1 MSLETLLQAAEWLE
15 LRAQTGAR
23 GEAEEKQPEKPE
35 PCGINGDS
43 EEVTSDASESQKAEE
58 RELKQSLSPSSSQQ
72 SEEEKDG
79 KRRSG
84 GYGTREVHNKLEK
97 NRRAHLKECFEVL
110 KRHIPNMEDKKTSN
124 LCILRSALRYIQALK
139 RKEKEYEHEMERLAR
154 EKIATQQRIAQLKM
168 ELREELDNQEK
179 PPPWTHDDDQASTST
194 ASEGE
199 DNMKI
204 NEDEEEKLWHPTAV
218 TSSAGGATA
227 SSPMDVCASLLPTK
241 DTPSYTVIKKPA
253 LQPYTIIKESSPYR
267 VLKKDHIAASSTS
280 TSGAAMENSPP
291 SAASK
296 QTSAGLPTLPPK
308 KANVSYTIF
317 KEVVPSHTVVGK
329 TTAPYTVV
337 KETTAS
343 YSLVRG
349 TAPYTVLSKTTV
361 PAVTVKDPSPL
372 YNHVKAATVP
382 YTIIKDGT
390 EAATAATATKRVSF
404 SVVTEVKPPTQVVP
418 NVVGKEKQPT
428 TAPSA
433 ASSADKLAAPPS
445 ILRQGGGGAFQ
456 QVFMNKESTMAFQT
470 LPQPTGPVEVRVAL
484 APAPEVRMQTMVKEP
499 DANHPVTKAIPVPN
513 KPPKKT
519 AAVGI
524 QATPEEATEKKPQE
538 EEPPRRPGPSMASI
552 AIQASLP
559 SEPTK
564 PEHLSRP
571 TMNHTAVQ
579 AFHPS
584 QFHVVAAHA
593 ADARTE
599 HSLHPGGAIPHLGTS
614 PHTGVGGLP
623 PTQPMASIASL
634 TRMTPITLASLYN
647 TPTVTYTTPI
657 TITPYI
663 SPTMTLTSLRP
674 HAVPH
679 GSLHSFI
686 PPTIIPTQLGG
697 TAAAAI
703 PLSITTQRLPMS
715 APLLPATITRMALP
729 ATSPHI
735 SPVTMTTRFSPV
747 PVSANVHPAAHPAL
761 AKPPAQAVAGQTMAA
776 ITVPAPVL
784 TVASFVAPPTHPV
797 VTTSKNL

>member
-1 MSLETLLQAAEWLE
+1 
-15 LRAQTGAR
+15 
-23 GEAEEKQPEKPE
+23 
-35 PCGINGDS
+35 
-43 EEVTSDASESQKAEE
+43 
-58 RELKQSLSPSSSQQ
+58 
-72 SEEEKDG
+72 
-79 KRRSG
+79 
-84 GYGTREVHNKLEK
+84 
-97 NRRAHLKECFEVL
+97 
-110 KRHIPNMEDKKTSN
+110 MEDKKTSN

-179 PPPWTHDDDQASTST
+179 PPPWTQDDDQASTST

-204 NEDEEEKLWHPTAV
+204 NEDEEEKLWHPTAL
-218 TSSAGGATA
+218 TSSAGAAAA
-227 SSPMDVCASLLPTK
+227 SVPMDVCTSLLPAK
-241 DTPSYTVIKKPA
+241 DTPSYTIIKKPA
-253 LQPYTIIKESSPYR
+253 QQPYTIIKESSPYR
-267 VLKKDHIAASSTS
+267 VLKKDHVTASSTS
-280 TSGAAMENSPP
+280 AAESAP

-296 QTSAGLPTLPPK
+296 QTAAGLPILPPK

-317 KEVVPSHTVVGK
+317 KEVLPSHTVVGK

-349 TAPYTVLSKTTV
+349 TAPYTVISKTTIPSV
-361 PAVTVKDPSPL
+361 AMKDPSPL
-372 YNHVKAATVP
+372 YNHVKATTVP

-404 SVVTEVKPPTQVVP
+404 SVVTELKPPTQMVP
-418 NVVGKEKQPT
+418 NVIGKEKPI
-428 TAPSA
+428 TASSA
-433 ASSADKLAAPPS
+433 ASSADKSAAPQS
-445 ILRQGGGGAFQ
+445 ILRPGGSALQ
-456 QVFMNKESTMAFQT
+456 NVFMNKESTMAFQT
-470 LPQPTGPVEVRVAL
+470 LPQPTVPVEVRVAL
-484 APAPEVRMQTMVKEP
+484 APSPEVRMQTMVKDL
-499 DANHPVTKAIPVPN
+499 DANHPVNKAISLPY
-513 KPPKKT
+513 KAAKKT

-524 QATPEEATEKKPQE
+524 QATPEESSEKKPQE

-564 PEHLSRP
+564 PEYLSRP
-571 TMNHTAVQ
+571 SMNHAAVQ

-593 ADARTE
+593 DGRTE

-614 PHTGVGGLP
+614 HSGIGGLP
-623 PTQPMASIASL
+623 PTQPSIANL

-715 APLLPATITRMALP
+715 TSLLPATITRMALP
-729 ATSPHI
+729 GTSLTSHI

-747 PVSANVHPAAHPAL
+747 PVSSNVHPALHPAVHPAM
-761 AKPPAQAVAGQTMAA
+761 AKPPGQAVAGQTMAA

-784 TVASFVAPPTHPV
+784 TVASFGTPTHPV
-797 VTTSKNL
+797 TTTKNL

>member
-1 MSLETLLQAAEWLE
+1 MAAPGRLFHQCLAGGEARSGSPGCSSGALWYRTAMSLETLLQAAEWLE

-218 TSSAGGATA
+218 TSSVAGATA

-267 VLKKDHIAASSTS
+267 
-280 TSGAAMENSPP
+280 
-291 SAASK
+291 
-296 QTSAGLPTLPPK
+296 
-308 KANVSYTIF
+308 
-317 KEVVPSHTVVGK
+317 
-329 TTAPYTVV
+329 
-337 KETTAS
+337 
-343 YSLVRG
+343 
-349 TAPYTVLSKTTV
+349 
-361 PAVTVKDPSPL
+361 
-372 YNHVKAATVP
+372 AATVP

-418 NVVGKEKQPT
+418 NVIGKEKQPT

-433 ASSADKLAAPPS
+433 ASSADKLAAH
-445 ILRQGGGGAFQ
+445 R
-456 QVFMNKESTMAFQT
+456 
-470 LPQPTGPVEVRVAL
+470 
-484 APAPEVRMQTMVKEP
+484 
-499 DANHPVTKAIPVPN
+499 
-513 KPPKKT
+513 
-519 AAVGI
+519 
-524 QATPEEATEKKPQE
+524 
-538 EEPPRRPGPSMASI
+538 
-552 AIQASLP
+552 
-559 SEPTK
+559 
-564 PEHLSRP
+564 
-571 TMNHTAVQ
+571 
-579 AFHPS
+579 
-584 QFHVVAAHA
+584 
-593 ADARTE
+593 
-599 HSLHPGGAIPHLGTS
+599 
-614 PHTGVGGLP
+614 
-623 PTQPMASIASL
+623 
-634 TRMTPITLASLYN
+634 LY
-647 TPTVTYTTPI
+647 
-657 TITPYI
+657 
-663 SPTMTLTSLRP
+663 
-674 HAVPH
+674 
-679 GSLHSFI
+679 
-686 PPTIIPTQLGG
+686 
-697 TAAAAI
+697 
-703 PLSITTQRLPMS
+703 
-715 APLLPATITRMALP
+715 
-729 ATSPHI
+729 
-735 SPVTMTTRFSPV
+735 
-747 PVSANVHPAAHPAL
+747 
-761 AKPPAQAVAGQTMAA
+761 
-776 ITVPAPVL
+776 
-784 TVASFVAPPTHPV
+784 
-797 VTTSKNL
+797 

>member
-23 GEAEEKQPEKPE
+23 EGEEKSEKPE

-43 EEVTSDASESQKAEE
+43 EEVTSDASESQKVEE

-179 PPPWTHDDDQASTST
+179 PPPWTQDDDQASTST

-204 NEDEEEKLWHPTAV
+204 NEDEEEKLWHPTAL
-218 TSSAGGATA
+218 TSSVGGATA
-227 SSPMDVCASLLPTK
+227 SVPMDVCTTLLPTK
-241 DTPSYTVIKKPA
+241 DTPSYTILKKPA
-253 LQPYTIIKESSPYR
+253 LQPYTIIKETSPFR
-267 VLKKDHIAASSTS
+267 VLKKDHVTASSTTATENAPS
-280 TSGAAMENSPP
+280 T
-291 SAASK
+291 ASK
-296 QTSAGLPTLPPK
+296 QTSAGSPILPPK

-317 KEVVPSHTVVGK
+317 KEVLPSHTVVGK

-337 KETTAS
+337 KETTSS

-349 TAPYTVLSKTTV
+349 TAPYTVISKTTI
-361 PAVTVKDPSPL
+361 PSVTIKEPSPL

-404 SVVTEVKPPTQVVP
+404 SVVTEVKPTTQAVP
-418 NVVGKEKQPT
+418 NVIGKEKPI
-428 TAPSA
+428 AASSA
-433 ASSADKLAAPPS
+433 ASSAAGPPS
-445 ILRQGGGGAFQ
+445 ILRQGALQ
-456 QVFMNKESTMAFQT
+456 PVFVNKESTMAFQT
-470 LPQPTGPVEVRVAL
+470 LPQPPVEVRVAL
-484 APAPEVRMQTMVKEP
+484 APAPEVRMQTMVKELT
-499 DANHPVTKAIPVPN
+499 ANQPVTKATSLPN
-513 KPPKKT
+513 KAVKKT
-519 AAVGI
+519 TAVGI
-524 QATPEEATEKKPQE
+524 QATPEELLERKPQE
-538 EEPPRRPGPSMASI
+538 DEPPRRPGPSMASI

-571 TMNHTAVQ
+571 SMNHTAVQ

-584 QFHVVAAHA
+584 QFHVVAAH
-593 ADARTE
+593 DARTE
-599 HSLHPGGAIPHLGTS
+599 HGLHPAVSIPHLGTS
-614 PHTGVGGLP
+614 HSGIGHPSLP
-623 PTQPMASIASL
+623 PTQPSIANL

-715 APLLPATITRMALP
+715 APLLPATIARMALP
-729 ATSPHI
+729 ANSLSSHI

-747 PVSANVHPAAHPAL
+747 PVSANVHPAVHPAM
-761 AKPPAQAVAGQTMAA
+761 AKPPGQAVAGQTMAA
-776 ITVPAPVL
+776 ISVPAPVL
-784 TVASFVAPPTHPV
+784 TVASFVAPTHT
-797 VTTSKNL
+797 VTTTKNL